1 MAEQRSPKPQVAGSI
16 PVRPARQHTLTHE
29 RYIQDGSGRTARRGR
44 RVRRHPREEAWNRGL
59 LRGIALFF
67 RQVIA
72 ELRKVVTPT
81 RKELVKFTA
90 VVLVFVLIVMGIV
103 YGLDTLFA
111 WVTHMVFGVPGA

>member
-1 MAEQRSPKPQVAGSI
+1 MDQDEPRGDVVAAGATRETKGNAFSRFFGS
-16 PVRPARQHTLTHE
+16 
-29 RYIQDGSGRTARRGR
+29 
-44 RVRRHPREEAWNRGL
+44 
-59 LRGIALFF
+59 IALFF

-81 RKELVKFTA
+81 RKELFKFTA

-111 WVTHMVFGVPGA
+111 WVTHIVFGVPDA